1 MNDYKKAV
9 AAAVISAGFIFS
21 SVFGTSAMAASQG
34 TVTGSG
40 VRLRS
45 KPSTSSS
52 ILTNA
57 YKGDKVTVKDK
68 SGNWYNVVFNG
79 KTGWMSADYIKISS
93 DSTAI
98 ASRNNTVAT
107 PGWVTANSGLILRK
121 SPSTSSARITVMP
134 KGSQV
139 TISSEKNGW
148 SQVKYGNYNGWAS
161 SKYIAK
167 TKPVSKATPSSRSSS
182 ISSQIVALAKQQLGK
197 PYVYG
202 AAGPNAFD
210 CSGLTYYVYKK
221 FGYSIPRTS
230 SGQGFGSYAP
240 TVSKSN
246 LQPGD
251 LIVFKSS
258 GSGYHMGIYIGGNQ
272 FIHAP
277 STGHRVAINSLN
289 ESWYKSHYIQAKRVV
304 K

>member
-34 TVTGSG
+34 TVIGSG

-139 TISSEKNGW
+139 TVSSEKNGW
-148 SQVKYGNYNGWAS
+148 SQVKYGNYSGWAS
-161 SKYIAK
+161 SKYITK
-167 TKPVSKATPSSRSSS
+167 TKPASQTASSSRSSS
-182 ISSQIVALAKQQLGK
+182 ISSQIVAFAKQQLGK
-197 PYVYG
+197 PYMHG

-210 CSGLTYYVYKK
+210 CSGLTYYVYKN

-230 SGQGFGSYAP
+230 DGQGFGSYAP
-240 TVSKSN
+240 TVAKSD

-272 FIHAP
+272 FIHSP
-277 STGHRVAINSLN
+277 NPGRRVSVNSLN

-304 K
+304 R